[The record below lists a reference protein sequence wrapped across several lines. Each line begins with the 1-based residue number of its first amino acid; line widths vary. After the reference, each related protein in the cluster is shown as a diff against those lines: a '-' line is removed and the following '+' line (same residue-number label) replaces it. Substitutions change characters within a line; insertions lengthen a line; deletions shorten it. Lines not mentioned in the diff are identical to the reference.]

1 VSALTVASTTRR
13 DFILQDARATL
24 DARHEMFGGRLH
36 QTDGDGSTTP
46 DAFGPIAFEDHRH
59 SGSTVEAH
67 PPISAE
73 SVDERENEGV
83 IGRFAPSPTG
93 PLHVGNLRTA
103 LIAWLHARSGGG
115 EMVVRIEDLDRAN
128 SSRQNEERQL
138 AALAALGLDHEPV
151 TVRQS
156 ERFDHYRDVIADLRR
171 RDLVYEC
178 YCTRR
183 EIREAVN
190 APHEHEVR
198 YPGTCRELTARQ
210 RSERIDSGR
219 PPALRL
225 RTDTVAYVVDD
236 VIAGATTSPVDD
248 FVLQRND
255 GVPAYNLAVVVDD
268 AHQRV
273 DEVVRGDDLLASTG
287 RQMHLQHLLGF
298 STPLYAHVPLVLGPD
313 GERLAKRHGAV
324 TLDDLAERGID
335 AVAVLRVLARSIGL
349 DADTAITAADLV
361 DEFRTS
367 LVPKVGWIIPVDWQT
382 ERHVR

>member
-1 VSALTVASTTRR
+1 
-13 DFILQDARATL
+13 
-24 DARHEMFGGRLH
+24 MFGGRLH

-46 DAFGPIAFEDHRH
+46 DAFGTIAFENHRH
-59 SGSTVEAH
+59 SGSSIEAH

-73 SVDERENEGV
+73 SVDERDNEGV

-156 ERFDHYRDVIADLRR
+156 ERFDIYRDVIADLRR

-190 APHEHEVR
+190 APHGPELL
-198 YPGTCRELTARQ
+198 YPGTCRTLT
-210 RSERIDSGR
+210 RSQLAERADR
-219 PPALRL
+219 PAALRL
-225 RTDTVAYVVDD
+225 RTDSPTLRVDD
-236 VIAGATTSPVDD
+236 VVAGPTDSVVDD

-287 RQMHLQHLLGF
+287 RQMHLQRLLGF
-298 STPLYAHVPLVLGPD
+298 STPLYAHVPLGLGTD

-335 AVAVLRVLARSIGL
+335 AVTVLRVLARSIGL
-349 DADTAITAADLV
+349 DGDAAITAADLV
-361 DEFRTS
+361 DEFDLGRLPRAPWVVHHEWTTS
-367 LVPKVGWIIPVDWQT
+367 TQQ
-382 ERHVR
+382 

>member
-1 VSALTVASTTRR
+1 
-13 DFILQDARATL
+13 
-24 DARHEMFGGRLH
+24 MFGGRLH

-59 SGSTVEAH
+59 SGSSVEAH

-151 TVRQS
+151 MVRQS
-156 ERFDHYRDVIADLRR
+156 ERFDIYRDVIADLRR

-190 APHEHEVR
+190 APHGPELL
-198 YPGTCRELTARQ
+198 YPGTCRTLT
-210 RSERIDSGR
+210 RSQLAERADR
-219 PPALRL
+219 PAALRL
-225 RTDTVAYVVDD
+225 RTDSPTLRVDD
-236 VIAGATTSPVDD
+236 VVAGPTDSVVDD

-287 RQMHLQHLLGF
+287 RQMHLQRLLGF

-335 AVAVLRVLARSIGL
+335 AVTVLRVLARSIGL
-349 DADTAITAADLV
+349 DGDAAITAADLV
-361 DEFRTS
+361 DEFDLGRLPRAPWVVHHEWTTS
-367 LVPKVGWIIPVDWQT
+367 TQQ
-382 ERHVR
+382 